1 MALTVT
7 GTISSPYET
16 DEDQLI
22 SEIVPDSVDILPP
35 PPPASPTPTV
45 RSSCPVQTEERV
57 VRLADAVASAKIAFL
72 VGATS
77 GLLLA
82 YFLRSFKGGGGECC
96 SE

>member
-7 GTISSPYET
+7 GTISNPYET

-22 SEIVPDSVDILPP
+22 SELVPDVDILPP
-35 PPPASPTPTV
+35 PPPSPTPTV
-45 RSSCPVQTEERV
+45 RGSCPVQTEERV
-57 VRLADAVASAKIAFL
+57 VRLADAVVSAKIAFL
-72 VGATS
+72 VGAAS

-82 YFLRSFKGGGGECC
+82 YFLRPKGDGGECC

>member
-1 MALTVT
+1 MVLTVT
-7 GTISSPYET
+7 GTISSPYEA

-22 SEIVPDSVDILPP
+22 SELVPDSVDILPP
-35 PPPASPTPTV
+35 PPPVSPTPTV

-72 VGATS
+72 VGAAS

-82 YFLRSFKGGGGECC
+82 YFLRPKGDGGECC